1 MDKTENSA
9 VVTESRSKDFW
20 GFPVTHFSYFFT
32 WAIVFGYLTLW
43 LEQQAHFNGIEAGL
57 VFSMMS
63 GISLIFQPVF
73 GIISDRLVMKKN
85 LVITISVGMIL
96 IGPYF
101 QWLFNPLLS
110 VSRFFAALI
119 TGIYLSFI
127 LNGGVSVI
135 EQYVQR
141 ASLTNGFEYGH
152 SRMGGSLA
160 GAVAALVGGRLFLWS
175 PNSIFWACTIAAIIL
190 TCCFVFSDKIHLD
203 NVQAAGEDTS
213 NKLNVKQIG
222 SIFKLRNFWILS
234 LFYMGTSAIYDVF
247 DQQFI
252 IFFKS
257 FFHAAAQGTIAYS
270 YMTSAQTALEFLLMI
285 PMPWLINKIGSR
297 NGLIC
302 YGVILTIRIVGSA
315 LVPSLT
321 FVIILRLLAGLEMP
335 ILLVSIMKYIA
346 GAFDLR
352 LYATVY
358 ALSSNFA
365 KQISVFFFSSFA
377 GKLYDQIG
385 FQHTYLILGIIV
397 GIVTLIC
404 AFTLTKEDPVQ
415 AGEIKEKSNN

>member
-1 MDKTENSA
+1 MLF
-9 VVTESRSKDFW
+9 RS
-20 GFPVTHFSYFFT
+20 
-32 WAIVFGYLTLW
+32 
-43 LEQQAHFNGIEAGL
+43 
-57 VFSMMS
+57 
-63 GISLIFQPVF
+63 
-73 GIISDRLVMKKN
+73 
-85 LVITISVGMIL
+85 
-96 IGPYF
+96 
-101 QWLFNPLLS
+101 
-110 VSRFFAALI
+110 
-119 TGIYLSFI
+119 
-127 LNGGVSVI
+127 
-135 EQYVQR
+135 
-141 ASLTNGFEYGH
+141 
-152 SRMGGSLA
+152 
-160 GAVAALVGGRLFLWS
+160 
-175 PNSIFWACTIAAIIL
+175 
-190 TCCFVFSDKIHLD
+190 
-203 NVQAAGEDTS
+203 
-213 NKLNVKQIG
+213 
-222 SIFKLRNFWILS
+222 
-234 LFYMGTSAIYDVF
+234 
-247 DQQFI
+247 
-252 IFFKS
+252 FFKS

-415 AGEIKEKSNN
+415 AGEIKEKSN

>member
-1 MDKTENSA
+1 M
-9 VVTESRSKDFW
+9 
-20 GFPVTHFSYFFT
+20 
-32 WAIVFGYLTLW
+32 
-43 LEQQAHFNGIEAGL
+43 

-63 GISLIFQPVF
+63 GISLIFQPIF
-73 GIISDRLVMKKN
+73 GIISDH
-85 LVITISVGMIL
+85 LVITIAAAMIL

-101 QWLFNPLLS
+101 QRLFNPLLGVNS
-110 VSRFFAALI
+110 MFAAII
-119 TGIYLSFI
+119 TGIYLSFV
-127 LNGGVSVI
+127 LNGGFPS
-135 EQYVQR
+135 
-141 ASLTNGFEYGH
+141 SNNTSNGPTNGFEYGH

-175 PNSIFWACTIAAIIL
+175 PNSIFWACTVAAIIL
-190 TCCFVFSDKIHLD
+190 TCCFVFSDNIHWD
-203 NVQAAGEDTS
+203 NVAAAGEDTS
-213 NKLNVKQIG
+213 NKLDVKQIG

-257 FFHAAAQGTIAYS
+257 FFHAAAQGTLAYS
-270 YMTSAQTALEFLLMI
+270 YITSAQTALEFLLMI
-285 PMPWLINKIGSR
+285 PMPWIINKIGSL

-315 LVPSLT
+315 MVPSLP
-321 FVIILRLLAGLEMP
+321 FIIIILRLLAGLEMP
-335 ILLVSIMKYIA
+335 LLLVFIMKYIA

-352 LYATVY
+352 LYTTVY

-365 KQISVFFFSSFA
+365 KQISVFFSSFA

-397 GIVTLIC
+397 GVVTLIC

-415 AGEIKEKSNN
+415 AGEVKEAKN